1 MTHLSFTSLILF
13 EMTFN
18 TSLCK
23 TFHCRSTYIL
33 KICKKSPQILLSL
46 THTQTPVT
54 HISFFKSHWWRTM
67 SKINKSYLLKKNRP
81 PFYFMFTSKYLVK
94 KFHEIQTISIIRG
107 YIWEYSE
114 DFVGNIDKVTD
125 GVGQFKEKF

>member
-1 MTHLSFTSLILF
+1 
-13 EMTFN
+13 
-18 TSLCK
+18 
-23 TFHCRSTYIL
+23 
-33 KICKKSPQILLSL
+33 
-46 THTQTPVT
+46 
-54 HISFFKSHWWRTM
+54 
-67 SKINKSYLLKKNRP
+67 
-81 PFYFMFTSKYLVK
+81 MFTSKYLVK